1 MTRRC
6 LETVTSTRATRV
18 PSRATR
24 RTSVAVKLGVAA
36 LLLAGCAAAPGPVAT
51 DTDSSVSQPTT
62 AEPSTGG
69 PLVSGTSPFQIR
81 PVTALE
87 LAGPDDCPPTPVD
100 PPVDLPTRACDPEGP
115 QQTVYELDFARV
127 TLDDVAEAVV
137 ADSMGTPV
145 VRITLTDQGAAQFSD
160 MTAALAQN
168 QLPANMAAIML
179 GGRVQSAPVVQ
190 QAIVSGAI
198 EITGFTSTAE
208 AQAVVDVL
216 TAPAP

>member
-1 MTRRC
+1 M
-6 LETVTSTRATRV
+6 
-18 PSRATR
+18 
-24 RTSVAVKLGVAA
+24 
-36 LLLAGCAAAPGPVAT
+36 
-51 DTDSSVSQPTT
+51 
-62 AEPSTGG
+62 
-69 PLVSGTSPFQIR
+69 
-81 PVTALE
+81 
-87 LAGPDDCPPTPVD
+87 
-100 PPVDLPTRACDPEGP
+100 
-115 QQTVYELDFARV
+115 